1 MRTRLHRHG
10 FEHELFFL
18 QVSDAPDTQII
29 MSYPDHTSGFPS
41 LTRLTDHRN
50 AAGASN
56 VSVIP
61 YTPGAANAMPLLWT
75 VTAGKNRGRHMR
87 ELDERSVKGTVRM
100 GYGLITLT
108 SRFVE
113 LGASLSS
120 LEK

>member
-1 MRTRLHRHG
+1 
-10 FEHELFFL
+10 
-18 QVSDAPDTQII
+18 
-29 MSYPDHTSGFPS
+29 
-41 LTRLTDHRN
+41 
-50 AAGASN
+50 
-56 VSVIP
+56 
-61 YTPGAANAMPLLWT
+61 MPLLWT

>member
-1 MRTRLHRHG
+1 M
-10 FEHELFFL
+10 
-18 QVSDAPDTQII
+18 P
-29 MSYPDHTSGFPS
+29 P
-41 LTRLTDHRN
+41 
-50 AAGASN
+50 GASN

-61 YTPGAANAMPLLWT
+61 STPGAANAMPLLWT

-87 ELDERSVKGTVRM
+87 ELDESSVKGTVRM